1 MQPEEPFSARKWWG
15 FVYIPLISEFKTAR
29 NRKRDGRD

>member
-1 MQPEEPFSARKWWG
+1 MQPEEPFSARKWG